1 MVHLL
6 RVVVVVIAVE
16 TFFELPFG
24 FLLFPNSRCWKCRK
38 PDLKLYLILKSS
50 HFSRT
55 CGWRLENTKKPWVFS
70 ITNDYFTF
78 YEIFG
83 KKPLH
88 LQSNNSDGKVKFS
101 ASQSDVMRL
110 KSIEKAVVFR
120 QDWISYHFQCS
131 TPIPIYN
138 KHIRIGP
145 VANSCLAVHQQIVRI
160 HRGFIWDPHL

>member
-38 PDLKLYLILKSS
+38 PDLKLHLILKPS

-88 LQSNNSDGKVKFS
+88 LQSNNSDGKVKYFS
-101 ASQSDVMRL
+101 FSVRCDVKHRESCRISPRL
-110 KSIEKAVVFR
+110 NFLPFPMFNTY
-120 QDWISYHFQCS
+120 SYLQ
-131 TPIPIYN
+131 
-138 KHIRIGP
+138 
-145 VANSCLAVHQQIVRI
+145 
-160 HRGFIWDPHL
+160 

>member
-38 PDLKLYLILKSS
+38 PDLKLHLILKPS

-70 ITNDYFTF
+70 ITNDNFTL

-83 KKPLH
+83 KKP

-110 KSIEKAVVFR
+110 KSIEKAVVIR
-120 QDWISYHFQCS
+120 QDWISNHFQCS
-131 TPIPIYN
+131 TPISY
-138 KHIRIGP
+138 
-145 VANSCLAVHQQIVRI
+145 LQ
-160 HRGFIWDPHL
+160 